1 MSSYEWGE
9 DIGVV
14 AWDMDRRIRRIEELL
29 GIEDD
34 YKEETV

>member
-1 MSSYEWGE
+1 MSSYALGE
-9 DIGVV
+9 DIGVI

-34 YKEETV
+34 YKGETI